1 MAVGAMITS
10 EVIRYLV
17 DLPMASAGKLVVLDF
32 ASLTTTVFE
41 KPAYPDC
48 PVCGGLHKNGATA

>member
-32 ASLTTTVFE
+32 ASLTTTVSD
-41 KPAYPDC
+41 KPAYPNC
-48 PVCGGLHKNGATA
+48 PVCGDLHQSRTKA